1 MLLIKNKKTMATKAE
16 QKHMQKVVELG
27 CLVCRKLGYFDTPA
41 EIHHIKNNTGMGR
54 KENNFC
60 VIPLCA
66 NHHRNSN
73 LSYHHSPKAFT
84 KEWGSQEDLLK
95 ETLEL
100 LQKAE

>member
-1 MLLIKNKKTMATKAE
+1 MLLIKKLKIMVSKAE
-16 QKHMQKVVELG
+16 KKHMQKVVELG
-27 CLVCRKLGYFDTPA
+27 CLVCRKLGYYDAPA

-66 NHHRNSN
+66 NHHRNTN
-73 LSYHHSPKAFT
+73 FSYHYSPKQFT
-84 KEWGSQEDLLK
+84 KDWGSQEDLLK

-100 LQKAE
+100 LEKAK